1 LGGCAR
7 GHGRCYEIR
16 LTGPKREQFRLFC
29 ILDRDSPGLP
39 GPVLAVI
46 CGMRKPFRTVFS
58 HQDYA
63 GVREMRAAYLAA
75 SPRRIA

>member
-1 LGGCAR
+1 MGGY
-7 GHGRCYEIR
+7 YEIR

-29 ILDRDSPGLP
+29 VLDRDGPGLA
-39 GPVLAVI
+39 GPALAVI

-63 GVREMRAAYLAA
+63 GVRELGTAYLAS